1 MRVNICPH
9 VTVLSRYNSLEVCQK
24 ILLASNTTIEIHLS
38 QCNGEAKTATLPW
51 TSEAP
56 HESFEGIGRVLS
68 IEGIDRRI
76 RVEFDIWWRLKISL
90 EALDCADQLC
100 GGPYAFFCTV

>member
-1 MRVNICPH
+1 MLENI
-9 VTVLSRYNSLEVCQK
+9 VSKQQDDR
-24 ILLASNTTIEIHLS
+24 IHLS
-38 QCNGEAKTATLPW
+38 QCDGKAKTATLPW

-56 HESFEGIGRVLS
+56 YQSLEGIRRVLS

-76 RVEFDIWWRLKISL
+76 CVEFDIWRRLKIAL

-100 GGPYAFFCTV
+100 GGTYAFFFSV

>member
-1 MRVNICPH
+1 M
-9 VTVLSRYNSLEVCQK
+9 LE

-38 QCNGEAKTATLPW
+38 QCDGKAKTATLPW

-56 HESFEGIGRVLS
+56 YESFESIRRILS
-68 IEGIDRRI
+68 IEGIDRGI

-100 GGPYAFFCTV
+100 GGTYAFFFSV